1 MIQQYIFQ
9 TNQAIYSA
17 FLKETRLFS
26 DKKRR
31 IYDNPMKTSNLKDGD
46 LGRNPFSFQS
56 NLLVVLS
63 SICSSMKVAAF
74 PIFLS

>member
-1 MIQQYIFQ
+1 MIFYKTLI
-9 TNQAIYSA
+9 
-17 FLKETRLFS
+17 FS

-56 NLLVVLS
+56 N
-63 SICSSMKVAAF
+63 
-74 PIFLS
+74 